1 VVALKNS
8 VPRSWTPELHQSIR
22 RGSKVSILS
31 RRPAAWPG
39 PRLALIVSSHCRAA
53 AEVNSSD
60 PTKKTAPSATGPT
73 SRRNAGIGA
82 TRKQVEPMANSTAIH
97 HDARCGAQWTS
108 SRRRARDRREAC
120 LRWLREDH
128 STVLPSDCR

>member
-1 VVALKNS
+1 MRV
-8 VPRSWTPELHQSIR
+8 EIR
-22 RGSKVSILS
+22 RGSKVSTFS
-31 RRPAAWPG
+31 RCSIAWSG

-73 SRRNAGIGA
+73 SRRNAGTGA
-82 TRKQVEPMANSTAIH
+82 MRKQVDPAANSTAIH

-108 SRRRARDRREAC
+108 SRRRVRDSREAC
-120 LRWLREDH
+120 LR
-128 STVLPSDCR
+128 